1 MNMLDTPNMAKPVQI
16 SIDEELLRRVDAD
29 PETKRKGRSAVV
41 RSALLLYLRSKQSRK
56 VDDLILKAYGDA
68 ADDMLDEV
76 DSLIEAQAWPK
87 K

>member
-1 MNMLDTPNMAKPVQI
+1 MAKAVQI
-16 SIDEELLRRVDAD
+16 SLDEELLRRVDAD

-41 RSALLLYLRSKQSRK
+41 RSALLLYLRNKQSRR
-56 VDDLILKAYGDA
+56 VDESILRAYGA
-68 ADDMLDEV
+68 SADEMLDEV